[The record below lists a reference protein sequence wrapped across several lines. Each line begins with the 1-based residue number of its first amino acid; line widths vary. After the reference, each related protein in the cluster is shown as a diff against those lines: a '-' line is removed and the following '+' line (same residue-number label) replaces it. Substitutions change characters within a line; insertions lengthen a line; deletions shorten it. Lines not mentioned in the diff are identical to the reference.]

1 MDILFQRNE
10 NLIGVYRLDEI
21 VGNLTPD
28 SLVHDVFFLAFRNH
42 HYRCCRLNVLYSLQ
56 SFKTGQ
62 ARHHLIEQDKIE
74 SFLTTKLNSI
84 YAIAHRY
91 YVVAFLLKEDDVTF
105 QQIYLIIYPQ

>member
-42 HYRCCRLNVLYSLQ
+42 HNRCCRLNVLYSLQ

-84 YAIAHRY
+84 YAIATHNN
-91 YVVAFLLKEDDVTF
+91 FPLLIVKNHLNHNTRRPNRAV
-105 QQIYLIIYPQ
+105 